1 MQKTKPKKP
10 QGLLKQGN
18 TYYLQLPLKNYTELA
33 QLQIGLLVSLQQL
46 SKVEKPDKN
55 SLYWLAYIIEKSIFI
70 ENYEILDS
78 ISKE

>member
-1 MQKTKPKKP
+1 
-10 QGLLKQGN
+10 
-18 TYYLQLPLKNYTELA
+18 
-33 QLQIGLLVSLQQL
+33 LVSLQQL

-55 SLYWLAYIIEKSIFI
+55 SLYWLAYIAEKSIFI

>member
-1 MQKTKPKKP
+1 MQKTKP

-55 SLYWLAYIIEKSIFI
+55 SLHWLAYIAEKSIFI